1 MKRVKIIGAGSI
13 GNHLS
18 HAARTL
24 GWHVDLCDLDPE
36 ALERTRY
43 SIYPERYGQWDDGI
57 ALHVAGDAPVGG
69 HDAIFIGTPPD
80 SHLALAMSAIAEGP
94 SLVHLEKPVC
104 PPDLLGADALLAS
117 AVDNDVMMTVGYD
130 LVLGAAFLRMET
142 LIEELPLGPI
152 QTIDVETREHWGGI
166 FAAHPWL
173 DGPKDSYLGFW
184 ERGGGSA
191 GEHSHGLNMWQ
202 HLAQLVG
209 AGKVSKVS
217 AAADYVEEGG
227 LSYDKLMATNLQT
240 ESGLIGRCIQD
251 VVTRP
256 VRKWARV
263 QGEDG
268 FVEWEYGG
276 APGKHVVR
284 YGVEVQ
290 DIQQEEFEARRP
302 EDFIAE
308 VRHMERLLNGEID
321 GSPID
326 ISRGLDTMLVIAAAH
341 RSATFGQSVQ
351 IDYAGGYGLE
361 ALR

>member
-24 GWHVDLCDLDPE
+24 GWHVDLCDLDPA
-36 ALERTRY
+36 ALERTRS
-43 SIYPERYGQWDDGI
+43 SIYPERYGQWDEGI
-57 ALHVAGDAPVGG
+57 VLHVAGDAPIGG
-69 HDAIFIGTPPD
+69 HDAIFVGTPPD
-80 SHLALAMSAIAEGP
+80 SHLALARAAIAEGP

-104 PPDLLGADALLAS
+104 PPDLLGADALVAS
-117 AVDNDVMMTVGYD
+117 ARENDVVVTVGYD
-130 LVLGAAFLRMET
+130 LVLGAAFLRMES

-166 FAAHPWL
+166 FEAHPWL

-209 AGKVSKVS
+209 AGHVIEVS

-227 LSYDKLMATNLQT
+227 LSYDKLMAANLKT
-240 ESGLIGRCIQD
+240 ESGLVGRCIQD

-256 VRKWARV
+256 ARKWARV
-263 QGEDG
+263 QGTDG

-276 APGKHVVR
+276 APGMHVVR
-284 YGVEVQ
+284 YGVEGEET
-290 DIQQEEFEARRP
+290 QQEMFEARRH

-308 VRHMERLLNGEID
+308 VRHMEQLLEGDIES
-321 GSPID
+321 SPID

-341 RSATFGQSVQ
+341 LSAQSRQSVR
-351 IDYAGGYGLE
+351 IDHAAGYAVE
-361 ALR
+361 ALG

>member
-18 HAARTL
+18 HAARSL
-24 GWHVDLCDLDPE
+24 GWNVDLCDLDPE
-36 ALERTRY
+36 ALERTRS
-43 SIYPERYGQWDDGI
+43 SIYPERYGQWDDDI
-57 ALHVAGDAPVGG
+57 SLHVASNAPVGV

-80 SHLALAMSAIAEGP
+80 SHLSLAMAAVAEGP
-94 SLVHLEKPVC
+94 ALVHLEKPVC
-104 PPDLLGADALLAS
+104 PPDLLGADALVATARKENVRL
-117 AVDNDVMMTVGYD
+117 TVGYD
-130 LVLGAAFLRMET
+130 LLLGAAFVRF
-142 LIEELPLGPI
+142 EELIQQLPIGPI

-173 DGPKDSYLGFW
+173 DGPKDSYLGYW

-202 HLAQLVG
+202 HLALTVG
-209 AGKVSKVS
+209 AGKVVEVS
-217 AAADYVEEGG
+217 AAADYVMDGE
-227 LSYDKLMATNLQT
+227 LAYDKLMAVSLRSAN
-240 ESGLIGRCIQD
+240 GLIGRCIQD

-256 VRKWARV
+256 ARKWARV
-263 QGEDG
+263 QGADG

-276 APGKHVVR
+276 APGMHVVR
-284 YGVEVQ
+284 YGVEGKE
-290 DIQQEEFEARRP
+290 IQQEEFEAHRP

-308 VRHMERLLNGEID
+308 VRHMEDLLSGETED
-321 GSPID
+321 SPID

-341 RSATFGQSVQ
+341 RSAKSRKSVE
-351 IDYAGGYGLE
+351 IDHSAGYSPE